1 MSGTPQFTMR
11 QLLEAG
17 VHFGHRVRRWNPRME
32 PYIYGKRQKT
42 HIIDLQKTVTLLRD
56 GLEALRQ
63 AAARGQRILFVGTK
77 RRASAVITA
86 EAQRCRQY
94 YVNYRWLGGMLTNW
108 GTVSASIDRLRALEK
123 ALKDDNDG
131 HTKKE
136 RLRIEREHQKL
147 ERAIGGIKDMGN
159 LPAILFV
166 IDTVK
171 ENIAVQEAYKLGIPV
186 VAVLDSN
193 ADPTCVTYPIP
204 GNDDSLKAI
213 RLYARLAADAV
224 LQGLAETEAQ
234 RSKDESRYKKNG
246 AGDSTPADSKKAD
259 SKKTDSKK
267 ADSKKTDSKKADSKS
282 ADGKKAKGDS

>member
-1 MSGTPQFTMR
+1 MSSTAQFTMR

-42 HIIDLQKTVTLLRD
+42 HIIDLQKTVGLLRE
-56 GLEALRQ
+56 GLDALRQ
-63 AAARGQRILFVGTK
+63 SAARGQRILFVATK

-86 EAQRCRQY
+86 EAKRCQQY
-94 YVNYRWLGGMLTNW
+94 YVNYRWLGGMMTNW
-108 GTVSASIDRLRALEK
+108 GTVSASIDRLRVLEK

-136 RLRIEREHQKL
+136 RLRIEREYQKL

-159 LPAILFV
+159 LPSILFV

-193 ADPTCVTYPIP
+193 ADPTCITHPIP

-224 LQGLAETEAQ
+224 LQGLEEGASPARQGRCTLQKE
-234 RSKDESRYKKNG
+234 RKN
-246 AGDSTPADSKKAD
+246 
-259 SKKTDSKK
+259 
-267 ADSKKTDSKKADSKS
+267 
-282 ADGKKAKGDS
+282 